1 MKQNTKI
8 SIIVA
13 DDHVFF
19 RDGLVAMLNKYE
31 RFFVL
36 CEVDNGSE
44 LMERVK
50 KMRPDLVIT
59 DITMPG
65 MDGIE
70 VTREIVRSG
79 LNTRVIAL
87 SMHAEEPIIIR
98 MLQAGAMGYL
108 DKTISREELISAIE
122 SVVDH
127 DRVYF
132 PESTSLAMFRLMKK
146 AEMMPFKKNNLIFSE
161 RELEVIRLVCE
172 DYSSK
177 EIASKLH
184 LSHRTIESH
193 RVNVMEKM
201 NVKSVAG
208 LVAYAYTNGLVK
220 NL

>member
-1 MKQNTKI
+1 MNEKIKI

-13 DDHVFF
+13 DDHTFF
-19 RDGLVAMLNKYE
+19 RDGLVATLNQHE

-36 CEVDNGSE
+36 CGVGNGND
-44 LMERVK
+44 LLDQVK
-50 KMRPDLVIT
+50 KLQPDLVIT

-65 MDGIE
+65 MNGIE
-70 VTREIVRSG
+70 VTREIVQSG
-79 LNTRVIAL
+79 LHTRVITL
-87 SMHAEEPIIIR
+87 SIHTEETIIIK

-108 DKTISREELISAIE
+108 DKTISKEELINAIE

-127 DRVYF
+127 GQVYF
-132 PESTSLAMFRLMKK
+132 PESTSLSMFRLMKK
-146 AEMMPFKKNNLIFSE
+146 AEMMPYKKNALIFSE

-172 DYSSK
+172 DFSSK

-184 LSHRTIESH
+184 LSNRTIETH

-208 LVAYAYTNGLVK
+208 LVAYAYTNGLVS

>member
-1 MKQNTKI
+1 MKNTNKI

-19 RDGLVAMLNKYE
+19 RDGLVATLGQNE

-36 CEVDNGSE
+36 DEVGNGDE
-44 LMERVK
+44 LLERVK
-50 KMRPDLVIT
+50 KLKPHLIIT

-65 MDGIE
+65 MNGIE
-70 VTREIVRSG
+70 VAKEIKESG
-79 LNTRVIAL
+79 LPTRVIAL
-87 SMHAEEPIIIR
+87 SMHTEEPVIIR

-108 DKTISREELISAIE
+108 DKTTSKEELFAAIE

-132 PESTSLAMFRLMKK
+132 PESTSLLMFRLMKK
-146 AEMMPFKKNNLIFSE
+146 AEMMPYKKNQLIFSD

-208 LVAYAYTNGLVK
+208 LVAYAYTNGLVN

>member
-1 MKQNTKI
+1 MKNTAPI

-19 RDGLVAMLNKYE
+19 REGLVATLRLSE
-31 RFFVL
+31 RITVL
-36 CEVDNGSE
+36 AEAGNGE
-44 LMERVK
+44 DLLRLVNQHK
-50 KMRPDLVIT
+50 PDLVIT

-70 VTREIVRSG
+70 VTRQITQSG
-79 LNTRVIAL
+79 LPTRVIAL
-87 SMHAEEPIIIR
+87 SMHSEEPVIIR
-98 MLQAGAMGYL
+98 MLQAGALGYL
-108 DKTISREELISAIE
+108 DKTVSKEELMMAIE
-122 SVVDH
+122 SVVD
-127 DRVYF
+127 DNRAYF
-132 PESTSLAMFRLMKK
+132 PESTSLSMFRLMRR
-146 AEMMPFKKNNLIFSE
+146 AEMRPFKKPEVFFSE

-177 EIASKLH
+177 EIANKLH